1 MPGMKG
7 MGRMTRTISLYFT
20 MLAAS
25 AIAGAGLGAAV
36 SAFAAAP
43 AWAAEGRSNAELVRQ
58 VREAEIAFARTMAD
72 RDHDAFTSHVADEAV
87 FFGGQSVLRG
97 RAAVAAGWAG
107 FFAGPTAPFSWEP
120 EEVEVI
126 DSGTLALSTGP
137 VFDPAGNRVGT
148 FISTWR
154 RETDGVWRV
163 VFDKGCPP
171 CESPPQP

>member
-1 MPGMKG
+1 MPGMTWIL
-7 MGRMTRTISLYFT
+7 RMTRTTPRNFT
-20 MLAAS
+20 RIATLVIGLAA
-25 AIAGAGLGAAV
+25 IGAA
-36 SAFAAAP
+36 AAWAP
-43 AWAAEGRSNAELVRQ
+43 AWAAEGESNPALARQ
-58 VREAEIAFARTMAD
+58 VREAEIAFAKTMAD
-72 RDHDAFTSHVADEAV
+72 RDHDAFASHVADEAV

-97 RAAVAAGWAG
+97 RTAVADGWAG
-107 FFAGPTAPFSWEP
+107 FFEGSKAPFSWKP
-120 EEVEVI
+120 EEVEVL